1 VSATG
6 GPELATPCGSVLNES
21 AIDAFESTLETSGIG
36 EVDGERELHISTP
49 ARTNT
54 PTAAAPRIPRTG

>member
-1 VSATG
+1 
-6 GPELATPCGSVLNES
+6 VLNES
-21 AIDAFESTLETSGIG
+21 AIDAFESTLGTSGIG